1 MTVMLPVR
9 PPPPLLHVGIY
20 LHDLSGGG
28 VERCRLRLI
37 PELQRRRVRVTL
49 LLHARTGELAGCVPD
64 GVEVI
69 SIGRR
74 PPTRT
79 WADAAPLARWLRSA
93 KPDLLLSSLD
103 HNNIAALLA
112 AALARTRV
120 PVVICQHNALSSEAA
135 TTGWRYRLVPLA
147 YRVLQRRAAG
157 IVAVSHGVA
166 ADLAAA
172 CAIRLDRI
180 TVIHNPILDASFELA
195 RLARCDHPWFAPSS
209 GQADTNQ
216 PPVFVAV
223 GRLVEQK
230 DPATLLAAFARRRR
244 LGPARLAFLGAGP
257 LAAALQSQA
266 AALGIAADVAFLGY
280 QANPLPFIRQAAALV
295 LSSRYEGL
303 GNVIIE
309 ALGCATPVISTDCPF
324 GPAEILRHGRHG
336 RLVPVGDVAAL
347 AAAMACDLRAEFPA
361 AGLRA
366 RAAEFTVERCADAYL
381 RLFRSLNPSDA
392 DHPKTYA
399 PRTYAPR
406 T

>member
-1 MTVMLPVR
+1 MTVMWPSSV
-9 PPPPLLHVGIY
+9 PSAPLHVGIY

-49 LLHARTGELAGCVPD
+49 LLHARTGELAERVPD

-69 SIGRR
+69 SFGRA
-74 PPTRT
+74 RT
-79 WADAAPLARWLRSA
+79 VADAAPLARWLRSA
-93 KPDLLLSSLD
+93 RPDLLLSSLD

-112 AALARTRV
+112 AALARSRV

-135 TTGWRYRLVPLA
+135 TVGWHYRLVPLA
-147 YRVLQRRAAG
+147 YRLLQRRAAG

-166 ADLAAA
+166 DDLAAA
-172 CAIRLDRI
+172 CAIPHERI
-180 TVIHNPILDASFELA
+180 TVIQNPILDASFERA
-195 RLARCDHPWFAPSS
+195 RLARCDHPWFGPA
-209 GQADTNQ
+209 G

-244 LGPARLAFLGAGP
+244 HGPARLAFLGAGP
-257 LAAALQSQA
+257 LQPVLQSQA
-266 AALGIAADVAFLGY
+266 AALDVAADVAFLGY

-303 GNVIIE
+303 GNVLIE
-309 ALGCATPVISTDCPF
+309 ALGCGTPVISTDCPF
-324 GPAEILRHGRHG
+324 GPAEILRQGRHG

-347 AAAMACDLRAEFPA
+347 AGAMRADLRAEFPA

-381 RLFRSLNPSDA
+381 RLFRSLTPSKA
-392 DHPKTYA
+392 YE
-399 PRTYAPR
+399 R
-406 T
+406 

>member
-1 MTVMLPVR
+1 MTVMLPIR
-9 PPPPLLHVGIY
+9 PPTQPLHVGIY
-20 LHDLSGGG
+20 LHDLAGGG

-37 PELQRRRVRVTL
+37 PELQRRGVRVTL
-49 LLHARTGELAGCVPD
+49 LLHARTGELADRVPF

-69 SIGRR
+69 PLEGR
-74 PPTRT
+74 TT
-79 WADAAPLARWLRSA
+79 LADAAPLARWLRA
-93 KPDLLLSSLD
+93 EEPDLLLSSLD

-112 AALARTRV
+112 GLLARRV

-135 TTGWRYRLVPLA
+135 TFGWRYRLVPLA
-147 YRVLQRRAAG
+147 YRLLQRAAAG

-166 ADLAAA
+166 EDLAAA
-172 CAIRLDRI
+172 STIPVERI
-180 TVIHNPILDASFELA
+180 TVIHNPILDANFEDA
-195 RLARCDHPWFAPSS
+195 RLARCDHPWFEP
-209 GQADTNQ
+209 GL

-244 LGPARLAFLGAGP
+244 QGPARLAFLGAGP

-266 AALGIAADVAFLGY
+266 AALDVAGDVAFLGY

-309 ALGCATPVISTDCPF
+309 ALGCGTPVISTDCPF

-347 AAAMACDLRAEFPA
+347 AGAMACDLRAAFPA
-361 AGLRA
+361 AALRA
-366 RAAEFTVERCADAYL
+366 RAAEFTVARCADAYL
-381 RLFRSLNPSDA
+381 RLFRSLAPSGEPDVKA
-392 DHPKTYA
+392 PDFKAYQPKAYE
-399 PRTYAPR
+399 
-406 T
+406 